1 MVKEI
6 VNKQPQAGQ
15 LRIIG
20 GEWRGR
26 KLLFPAVT
34 DLRPTPDRVRETLF
48 NWLQMQIAGSRCLD
62 LFSGSGALGL
72 ESLSRGAREVVM
84 VEQDR
89 SAAAQIRQHL
99 HTLNCRDGSVE
110 SSDAMGFLG
119 ATGTRFEIVFLDPP
133 YRLNVLTQ
141 CCQLLEQNG
150 WLSDNAL
157 IYLEDNA
164 KNGTPTLPANWQ
176 LLHSKKAGDVGYHL
190 AQRQGDA
197 AAQNGAS

>member
-1 MVKEI
+1 MVKKAAK
-6 VNKQPQAGQ
+6 NRPQPGQ

-26 KLLFPAVT
+26 KLQFPAVT

-72 ESLSRGAREVVM
+72 EALSRGAREVVM

-89 SAAAQIRQHL
+89 DAAAQIRQHL
-99 HTLNCRDGSVE
+99 QTLKSSSGRVE
-110 SSDAMGFLG
+110 SGDVFRFLEG
-119 ATGTRFEIVFLDPP
+119 PATPFEVVFLDPP
-133 YRLNVLTQ
+133 YRLGCLAQ

-150 WLSDNAL
+150 WLSDESF
-157 IYLEDNA
+157 IYLEDSA
-164 KNGTPTLPANWQ
+164 QKGEPLLPGNWQ
-176 LLHSKKAGDVGYHL
+176 LFRSKKAGDVGYYL
-190 AQRQGDA
+190 VQRQSVT